1 MTTKPMSLKLA
12 LIGCAASILMSAG
25 SAFAA
30 SDAPEIERQ
39 TWTFAGFTGQF
50 ERNQLQRGFQIYKG
64 VCAACHGIK
73 RVAFRNLAE
82 PGGPQFPEDAVKAL
96 AAEYQIDDGPDDE
109 GKMFKRPGRP
119 ADRFPSPYAN
129 DNEARAANNSAL
141 PPDLSV
147 IARARNVES
156 HAPWYIHPFLMLKD
170 VAIGYQE
177 GGADYIYAL
186 MTGYTSTPSDMKMAE
201 GMNYNAAFPGHQIA
215 MVAPLSDGAVPYTD
229 GTPQTLDN
237 YARDVAAFLSW
248 TADPHHDKRKR
259 LGWQVMFYLLITALL
274 FFIAKRRIWAGVK
287 H

>member
-12 LIGCAASILMSAG
+12 LIGCAASLLMTASG
-25 SAFAA
+25 AFAA

-39 TWTFAGFTGQF
+39 KWSFAGFTGQF
-50 ERNQLQRGFQIYKG
+50 DRNQLQRGFQIYKG

-96 AAEYQIDDGPDDE
+96 AAEYQIDDGPDDD
-109 GKMFKRPGRP
+109 GKMFKRPGRL

-129 DNEARAANNSAL
+129 DKEARAANNSAL

-147 IARARNVES
+147 MARARNVETL
-156 HAPWYIHPFLMLKD
+156 APWYIHPFLMLKD
-170 VAIGYQE
+170 IAIGYQE

-186 MTGYTSTPSDMKMAE
+186 MTGYKTAPSDMKMVE

-237 YARDVAAFLSW
+237 YARDIAAFLSW
-248 TADPHHDKRKR
+248 TADPHHDQRKR
-259 LGWQVMFYLLITALL
+259 LGWQVMLYLLITALL